1 MNTQFP
7 TKTSE
12 IKEKFNKY
20 INTNLIDYS
29 SKRNFDLGPPHT
41 NVSTLSP
48 YIGRRLISETDILN
62 IAFQKF
68 KLIKIEKFVQ
78 EIFWRTY
85 WRGWLELHPIIWNEY
100 EKKIRDEEPTEK
112 TGIKCFDHWTQELIE
127 TGYLHNHARMWYAS
141 IWIFTLNKNWI
152 DGALFF
158 QKYLLDWCPAVNTLS
173 WRWVAGLQTI
183 GKNYIARA
191 DNIYKFTNCKY
202 NPVNQLNETAPPLES
217 QSSLNQQIID
227 KEFEKISLN
236 DLDNI
241 GLIINK
247 NDFTLDSLL
256 KKNIDFKTCLFKSDN
271 PLINQSELI
280 KNFDKNLYEEILNNN
295 KQISCSENDE
305 ELIEWILKFKI
316 KNLIIP
322 YEPQGKCLLN
332 KKNILNKF
340 TNKNVNVFF
349 YLREWDRLAFP
360 FAKKGFF
367 PFKNKIPEL
376 LTKQGL
382 MKQEV

>member
-20 INTNLIDYS
+20 INKNLIDYS

-48 YIGRRLISETDILN
+48 YIGRRLISETDILDV
-62 IAFQKF
+62 AFQKF
-68 KLIKIEKFVQ
+68 KPIKIEKFVQ

-100 EKKIRDEEPTEK
+100 EKKIRDIKPPEK

-158 QKYLLDWCPAVNTLS
+158 QKNLLDWCPAVNTLS

-191 DNIYKFTNCKY
+191 DNIYNFTNYKF
-202 NPVNQLNETAPPLES
+202 NPV
-217 QSSLNQQIID
+217 
-227 KEFEKISLN
+227 
-236 DLDNI
+236 
-241 GLIINK
+241 
-247 NDFTLDSLL
+247 
-256 KKNIDFKTCLFKSDN
+256 
-271 PLINQSELI
+271 
-280 KNFDKNLYEEILNNN
+280 
-295 KQISCSENDE
+295 
-305 ELIEWILKFKI
+305 
-316 KNLIIP
+316 
-322 YEPQGKCLLN
+322 CLLY
-332 KKNILNKF
+332 
-340 TNKNVNVFF
+340 TSPSP
-349 YLREWDRLAFP
+349 RD
-360 FAKKGFF
+360 
-367 PFKNKIPEL
+367 
-376 LTKQGL
+376 
-382 MKQEV
+382 

>member
-12 IKEKFNKY
+12 IKEKFEEFINK
-20 INTNLIDYS
+20 NLIDYS
-29 SKRNFDLGPPHT
+29 SKRNFDLGSPHT

-48 YIGRRLISETDILN
+48 YIGRRLISETDILDV
-62 IAFQKF
+62 AFQKF
-68 KLIKIEKFVQ
+68 KPIKIEKFVQ

-100 EKKIRDEEPTEK
+100 EKKIRDIKSPAK
-112 TGIKCFDHWTQELIE
+112 TGIKCFDYWTQELIE

-141 IWIFTLNKNWI
+141 IWIFTLKKDWM
-152 DGALFF
+152 DGAIFF
-158 QKYLLDWCPAVNTLS
+158 QKNLLDWCPAVNTLS

-191 DNIYKFTNCKY
+191 DNIYKFTNYKF
-202 NPVNQLNETAPPLES
+202 NPVNELNETALPIEVG
-217 QSSLNQQIID
+217 SSLNQQIID
-227 KEFEKISLN
+227 KEFKKISFDN
-236 DLDNI
+236 LDNI

-247 NDFTLDSLL
+247 NDFTLNSLL
-256 KKNIDFKTCLFKSDN
+256 EKHIDFKTCLFKSDN
-271 PLINQSELI
+271 PVINQSELI
-280 KNFDKNLYEEILNNN
+280 KSFDKNLYGEVLNNN
-295 KQISCSENDE
+295 KQISFAENDE

-322 YEPQGKCLLN
+322 YESQGKYILN

-376 LTKQGL
+376 LKKQGL
-382 MKQEV
+382 MS

>member
-1 MNTQFP
+1 MSTQFP

-12 IKEKFNKY
+12 IKEKFDKF
-20 INTNLIDYS
+20 IETNLVDYS
-29 SKRNFDLGPPHT
+29 FKRNFDFGSPHT

-48 YIGRRLISETDILN
+48 YIGRRLISETDILDV
-62 IAFQKF
+62 AFQRF
-68 KLIKIEKFVQ
+68 KPSKIEKFVQ

-85 WRGWLELHPIIWNEY
+85 WRGWLELHPIIWDEF
-100 EKKIRDEEPTEK
+100 EKKIRDVETPKK

-141 IWIFTLNKNWI
+141 IWIFTLKKNWF
-152 DGALFF
+152 DGAIFF

-191 DNIYKFTNCKY
+191 DNINKFTNFKF
-202 NPVNQLNETAPPLES
+202 NPVNELDETAEPIQIQPN
-217 QSSLNQQIID
+217 LNQQIIN
-227 KEFEKISLN
+227 KEFEKISFSNLE
-236 DLDNI
+236 DI
-241 GLIINK
+241 GLVINK

-256 KKNIDFKTCLFKSDN
+256 KKDLDFEICLFKSDN
-271 PLINQSELI
+271 SLINQSVLI
-280 KNFDKNLYEEILNNN
+280 KNFENNLYEEIINDNSH
-295 KQISCSENDE
+295 ISYAESNEG
-305 ELIEWILKFKI
+305 LIDWITKFKI

-322 YEPQGKCLLN
+322 YETKGKYLLSR
-332 KKNILNKF
+332 KNFLNKF
-340 TNKNVNVFF
+340 TNYNVNVFF

-360 FAKKGFF
+360 YAKKGFF

-376 LTKQGL
+376 LKKQGL
-382 MKQEV
+382 TN

>member
-12 IKEKFNKY
+12 IKEKFNKF

-48 YIGRRLISETDILN
+48 YIGRRLISEKDILN
-62 IAFQKF
+62 VAFQKF

-376 LTKQGL
+376 LKKQGL
-382 MKQEV
+382 MK

>member
-12 IKEKFNKY
+12 IKEKFNKF

-322 YEPQGKCLLN
+322 YEVQGKCLLN

-367 PFKNKIPEL
+367 PFKNKFPEL

>member
-20 INTNLIDYS
+20 INKNLIDYS

-62 IAFQKF
+62 VAFQKF
-68 KLIKIEKFVQ
+68 KPIKIEKFVQ

-100 EKKIRDEEPTEK
+100 EKKIRDVEPPGK

-191 DNIYKFTNCKY
+191 DNIYKFTNYKY

-227 KEFEKISLN
+227 KEFEKISFN

-247 NDFTLDSLL
+247 NDFTLNSLL

-280 KNFDKNLYEEILNNN
+280 KSFDKNLYGEVLNNN
-295 KQISCSENDE
+295 KQISFAENDE

-322 YEPQGKCLLN
+322 YESQGKYILN

-376 LTKQGL
+376 LKKQGL
-382 MKQEV
+382 MK

>member
-12 IKEKFNKY
+12 IKEKFDEFINK
-20 INTNLIDYS
+20 NLIDYG
-29 SKRNFDLGPPHT
+29 SKRNFDLGSPHT

-62 IAFQKF
+62 VAFQKF
-68 KLIKIEKFVQ
+68 KPIKIEKFIQ

-100 EKKIRDEEPTEK
+100 EKKIRDVEPPGK
-112 TGIKCFDHWTQELIE
+112 TGIKCFDHWTEELIE

-158 QKYLLDWCPAVNTLS
+158 QKNLLDWCPAVNTLS

-191 DNIYKFTNCKY
+191 DNIYKFTNYKY

-227 KEFEKISLN
+227 KEFEKISFN

-247 NDFTLDSLL
+247 NDFTLNSLL

-271 PLINQSELI
+271 PLIKQSELI
-280 KNFDKNLYEEILNNN
+280 KSFDKNLYDEVLNNN
-295 KQISCSENDE
+295 KQISFAENDE
-305 ELIEWILKFKI
+305 ELMEWILKFKI

-322 YEPQGKCLLN
+322 YESQGKYILN

-376 LTKQGL
+376 LKKQGL
-382 MKQEV
+382 VN

>member
-1 MNTQFP
+1 MSTQFP

-12 IKEKFNKY
+12 IKEKFDKF
-20 INTNLIDYS
+20 IETNLVDYS
-29 SKRNFDLGPPHT
+29 FKRNFDFGSPHT

-48 YIGRRLISETDILN
+48 YIGRRLISETDILDV
-62 IAFQKF
+62 AFQRF
-68 KLIKIEKFVQ
+68 KPSKIEKFVQ

-85 WRGWLELHPIIWNEY
+85 WRGWLELHPIIWDEF
-100 EKKIRDEEPTEK
+100 EKKIRDVETPKK

-141 IWIFTLNKNWI
+141 IWIFTLKKNWF
-152 DGALFF
+152 DGAIFF

-191 DNIYKFTNCKY
+191 DNINKFTNFKF
-202 NPVNQLNETAPPLES
+202 NPVNELDETAEPIQIQPN
-217 QSSLNQQIID
+217 LNQQIIN
-227 KEFEKISLN
+227 KEFEKISFSNLE
-236 DLDNI
+236 DI
-241 GLIINK
+241 GLVINK

-256 KKNIDFKTCLFKSDN
+256 NKDLDFEICLFKSDN
-271 PLINQSELI
+271 SLINQSVLI
-280 KNFDKNLYEEILNNN
+280 KNFENNLYEEIINDNSH
-295 KQISCSENDE
+295 ISYAESDE
-305 ELIEWILKFKI
+305 GLIDWITKFKI

-322 YEPQGKCLLN
+322 YETKGKYLLSR
-332 KKNILNKF
+332 KNFLNKF
-340 TNKNVNVFF
+340 TNYNVNVFF

-360 FAKKGFF
+360 YAKKGFF

-376 LTKQGL
+376 LKKQGL
-382 MKQEV
+382 TN

>member
-12 IKEKFNKY
+12 IKEKFDEFINK
-20 INTNLIDYS
+20 NLIDYG
-29 SKRNFDLGPPHT
+29 SKRNFDLGSPHT

-48 YIGRRLISETDILN
+48 YIGRRLISETDILDV
-62 IAFQKF
+62 AFQKF
-68 KLIKIEKFVQ
+68 KPIKIEKFVQ

-100 EKKIRDEEPTEK
+100 EKKIRDIKPPEK

-127 TGYLHNHARMWYAS
+127 NGYLHNHARMWYAS

-158 QKYLLDWCPAVNTLS
+158 QKNLLDWCPAVNTLS

-191 DNIYKFTNCKY
+191 DNIYKFTNYKY

-227 KEFEKISLN
+227 KEFEKISFN

-247 NDFTLDSLL
+247 NDFTLNSLL

-280 KNFDKNLYEEILNNN
+280 KSFDKNLYEEVLNNN
-295 KQISCSENDE
+295 KQISFAENDE

-322 YEPQGKCLLN
+322 YESQGKYILN

-376 LTKQGL
+376 LKKQGL
-382 MKQEV
+382 MN

>member
-12 IKEKFNKY
+12 IKEKFDEFINK
-20 INTNLIDYS
+20 NLIDYG
-29 SKRNFDLGPPHT
+29 SKRNFDLGSPHT

-48 YIGRRLISETDILN
+48 YIGRRLISETDILDV
-62 IAFQKF
+62 AFQKF
-68 KLIKIEKFVQ
+68 KPIKIEKFVQ

-100 EKKIRDEEPTEK
+100 EKKIRDVEPPGK
-112 TGIKCFDHWTQELIE
+112 IGIKCFDHWTQELIE

-141 IWIFTLNKNWI
+141 IWIFTLKKDWI

-158 QKYLLDWCPAVNTLS
+158 QKNLLDWCPAVNTLS

-191 DNIYKFTNCKY
+191 DNIYKFTNYKY

-227 KEFEKISLN
+227 KEFEKISFN

-247 NDFTLDSLL
+247 NDFTLNSLL
-256 KKNIDFKTCLFKSDN
+256 KKNIDFKTCLFKSDT

-280 KNFDKNLYEEILNNN
+280 KSFDKNLYDEVLNNN
-295 KQISCSENDE
+295 KQISFAENDE
-305 ELIEWILKFKI
+305 ELMEWILKFKI

-322 YEPQGKCLLN
+322 YESQGKYILN

-367 PFKNKIPEL
+367 PFKNKIPDL

-382 MKQEV
+382 IK

>member
-20 INTNLIDYS
+20 INKNLIDYS

-62 IAFQKF
+62 VAFQKF
-68 KLIKIEKFVQ
+68 KPIKIEKFIQ

-100 EKKIRDEEPTEK
+100 EKKIRDVEPPGK

-158 QKYLLDWCPAVNTLS
+158 QKNLLDWCPAVNTLS

-191 DNIYKFTNCKY
+191 DNIYKFTNYKY

-227 KEFEKISLN
+227 KEFEKISFN

-247 NDFTLDSLL
+247 NDFTLNSLL

-280 KNFDKNLYEEILNNN
+280 KSFDKNL
-295 KQISCSENDE
+295 
-305 ELIEWILKFKI
+305 
-316 KNLIIP
+316 
-322 YEPQGKCLLN
+322 
-332 KKNILNKF
+332 
-340 TNKNVNVFF
+340 
-349 YLREWDRLAFP
+349 
-360 FAKKGFF
+360 
-367 PFKNKIPEL
+367 
-376 LTKQGL
+376 
-382 MKQEV
+382 

>member
-12 IKEKFNKY
+12 IKEKFDEFINK
-20 INTNLIDYS
+20 NLIDYG
-29 SKRNFDLGPPHT
+29 SKRNFDLGSPHT

-62 IAFQKF
+62 VAFQKF
-68 KLIKIEKFVQ
+68 KPIKIEKFVQ

-85 WRGWLELHPIIWNEY
+85 WRGWLELHPIIWNEF
-100 EKKIRDEEPTEK
+100 EKKIRDIKPPEK

-158 QKYLLDWCPAVNTLS
+158 QKNLLDWCPAVNTLS

-191 DNIYKFTNCKY
+191 DNIYKFTNYKY

-227 KEFEKISLN
+227 KEFEKISFN
-236 DLDNI
+236 NLDNI

-247 NDFTLDSLL
+247 NDFTLNSLL

-271 PLINQSELI
+271 PVINQSELI
-280 KNFDKNLYEEILNNN
+280 KSFDKNLYDEVLNNN
-295 KQISCSENDE
+295 KQISFAENDE
-305 ELIEWILKFKI
+305 ELMEWILKFKI

-322 YEPQGKCLLN
+322 YESQGKYILN

-340 TNKNVNVFF
+340 TNMNVNVFF

-376 LTKQGL
+376 LKKQGL
-382 MKQEV
+382 VN

>member
-12 IKEKFNKY
+12 IKEKFDEFINK
-20 INTNLIDYS
+20 NLIDYG
-29 SKRNFDLGPPHT
+29 SKRNFDLGSPHT

-48 YIGRRLISETDILN
+48 YIGRRLISETDILDV
-62 IAFQKF
+62 AFQKF
-68 KLIKIEKFVQ
+68 KPIKIEKFVQ

-100 EKKIRDEEPTEK
+100 EKKIRDIKPPEK

-127 TGYLHNHARMWYAS
+127 TGYLHNHARIWYAS

-158 QKYLLDWCPAVNTLS
+158 QKNLLDWCPAVNTLS

-191 DNIYKFTNCKY
+191 DNIYKFTNYKY

-227 KEFEKISLN
+227 KEFEKISFN

-247 NDFTLDSLL
+247 NDFTLNSLL
-256 KKNIDFKTCLFKSDN
+256 KKNIDFKTCLFKSDT

-280 KNFDKNLYEEILNNN
+280 KSFDKNLYDEVLNNN
-295 KQISCSENDE
+295 KQISFAENDE
-305 ELIEWILKFKI
+305 ELMEWILKFKI

-322 YEPQGKCLLN
+322 YESQGKYILN

-376 LTKQGL
+376 LKKQGL
-382 MKQEV
+382 MS

>member
-12 IKEKFNKY
+12 IKEKFDEFINK
-20 INTNLIDYS
+20 NLIDYG
-29 SKRNFDLGPPHT
+29 SKRNFDLGSPHT

-48 YIGRRLISETDILN
+48 YIGRRLISETDILDV
-62 IAFQKF
+62 AFQKF
-68 KLIKIEKFVQ
+68 KPIKIEKFVQ

-100 EKKIRDEEPTEK
+100 EKKIRDIKPPEK

-158 QKYLLDWCPAVNTLS
+158 QKNLLDWCPAVNTLS

-191 DNIYKFTNCKY
+191 DNIYKFTNYKY

-227 KEFEKISLN
+227 KEFEKISFN

-247 NDFTLDSLL
+247 NDFTLNSLL

-280 KNFDKNLYEEILNNN
+280 KSFDKNLYDEVLNNN
-295 KQISCSENDE
+295 KQISFAENDE
-305 ELIEWILKFKI
+305 ELMEWILKFRI

-322 YEPQGKCLLN
+322 YESQGKYILN

-382 MKQEV
+382 IK